1 MSINYLLNYLIIIIM
16 KIFYIIKKNNIE
28 NIINEI
34 HGNCS

>member
-28 NIINEI
+28 NILNEI
-34 HGNCS
+34 HGNYS

>member
-34 HGNCS
+34 HGNYS